1 MKKILIL
8 AAALLTLVA
17 CHRDPHFISDKDYR
31 NEVHADFEAR
41 MADFP
46 MLQVQLDT
54 LSRMEREA
62 MEFLYAYMP
71 LSDLADYEPSFYLQQ
86 VRYAFKARE
95 EMPWGKAVPEDVFR
109 HFVLVYRVN
118 NENLDTAR
126 MVFYRELKERV
137 KGMTI
142 EEAALEVNHWCH
154 EHVAYRA
161 SDSRTSA
168 PLATMRTSLGRC
180 GEESTFTVTALRA
193 VGIPAR
199 QCYTPRWA
207 HCDDNHAWV
216 EVWVGNT
223 TEGSEPRNKKYG
235 KWNTTEGSEPCNKK
249 CCGEWKFLGACEPD
263 PRLNMGWFS
272 VPSTRCMMVHTKAF
286 GKYKGDEEVVK
297 RTGLYSELNL
307 LSHYAPT
314 RRVIVTVQDENGF
327 PVKAQVKFKLYN
339 YAEYYTLADMATD
352 VNGKAS
358 LTTGLGDLLI
368 WASDGDRYAFEKIDV
383 RQDSTLM
390 LILGTRTSSSA
401 KTTQLEKQDVR
412 QDSTMTIVL
421 NSQSER
427 KEQKEGSDNS
437 FGSDCEK
444 IVLFEMVPPV
454 AGEPKVVATEEE
466 TAANA
471 KRLAYEDSLR
481 NAYTATFPTKEYLQQ
496 LEGLQYIDQVR
507 LWELIHKSEGNYQTI
522 IDFIAKHG
530 WHEEEFDDVYDY
542 LKSFSDKD
550 LRDITSE
557 VLESHF
563 SYYDWVNGEPYSR
576 DMYKKGILPARI
588 SNEMV
593 RPYREEL
600 SCFKGM
606 TAEEIR
612 QWTLDSVVVDDSS
625 NYYNCPIS
633 PVGVYKLRRADSHSR
648 DIFFVAACRAAGI
661 PAYLDNAT
669 NTIYAADG
677 SKTVF
682 RKVDFDDDNN
692 AVDVNKKQAKLTL
705 TYHGKEPAKP
715 VYWPHFTLAKLENGD
730 LRTFDF
736 EDDPRMASFPA
747 TIELEPGTYCL
758 STGNR
763 YPDGA
768 VRSRLEFFE
777 VKSGEKVTKDIV
789 ILPLGPRTS
798 SSANIDPNLELFDGI
813 ALWDYAGDAGMLYIN
828 LGDYSEPSKH
838 LIVELKGLQKEM
850 KAWGGMT
857 FMVGPTTIGMPSWG
871 LVNTDFAYQKGL
883 LEQRICEAT
892 KCGTNIQYPLVA
904 LIDKEGYI
912 RYHSTGYKIG
922 VIEQVLKAWERGRP
936 RPQNR

>member
-1 MKKILIL
+1 MKKVLIL
-8 AAALLTLVA
+8 CAAVLTLAA
-17 CHRDPHFISDKDYR
+17 CHRDPHFITDKNYR
-31 NEVHADFEAR
+31 NEVQQDFEAR
-41 MADFP
+41 MAEFP

-54 LSRMEREA
+54 LSRAEREA

-71 LSDLADYEPSFYLQQ
+71 LSDLADYEPQFYLQQ

-126 MVFYRELKERV
+126 MVFYRELKDRV
-137 KGMTI
+137 KGMNI

-180 GEESTFTVTALRA
+180 GEESTFAVTALRA

-216 EVWVGNT
+216 EVFVN
-223 TEGSEPRNKKYG
+223 
-235 KWNTTEGSEPCNKK
+235 
-249 CCGEWKFLGACEPD
+249 GEWKFLGACEPD
-263 PRLNMGWFS
+263 PRLDMGWFS

-297 RTGLYSELNL
+297 RTSLYSELNL

-314 RRVIVTVQDENGF
+314 RKVTVTVQDENGL

-339 YAEYYTLADMATD
+339 YAEYYTLATVAADAE
-352 VNGKAS
+352 GRAS

-368 WASDGDRYAFEKIDV
+368 WAVAPVEQPSAAQRASRMEIRYAFDKIDV
-383 RQDSTLM
+383 RQDSTLT
-390 LILGTRTSSSA
+390 LTIP
-401 KTTQLEKQDVR
+401 
-412 QDSTMTIVL
+412 STL
-421 NSQSER
+421 NSQLPIL
-427 KEQKEGSDNS
+427 DY
-437 FGSDCEK
+437 
-444 IVLFEMVPPV
+444 EMVPPA
-454 AGEPKVVATEEE
+454 AGEPKVTATDEE

-481 NAYTATFPTKEYLQQ
+481 NAYTATFPTKDNKQ
-496 LEGLQYIDQVR
+496 LLKPNINITDEQA
-507 LWELIHKSEGNYQTI
+507 WEIIHKSEGNYAE
-522 IDFIAKHG
+522 IAKFINNHCDSVKVWYYSAG
-530 WHEEEFDDVYDY
+530 FDFGLVCEERFEYTPHLYDY
-542 LKSFSDKD
+542 LCTFSDKD
-550 LRDITSE
+550 LRDITAN
-557 VLESHF
+557 VLESH
-563 SYYDWVNGEPYSR
+563 YAITGDEYLLYVQ
-576 DMYKKGILPARI
+576 KGILPARI

-600 SCFKGM
+600 ASFKGM
-606 TAEEIR
+606 TAEEIKH
-612 QWTLDSVVVDDSS
+612 WVMDSINVDDSS

-633 PVGVYKLRRADSHSR
+633 PVGVYKLRRADRHSR

-682 RKVDFDDDNN
+682 RKVDFNDDNH
-692 AVDVNKKQAKLTL
+692 AVDVSKKQAKLTL

-747 TIELEPGTYCL
+747 TIELEPGIYCL

-777 VKSGEKVTKDIV
+777 VKSGEKMTKEIV
-789 ILPLGPRTS
+789 ILPLLART
-798 SSANIDPNLELFDGI
+798 DELGMVDKNLELFDGVE
-813 ALWDYAGDAGMLYIN
+813 LWDYAGDAGMLYVN

-838 LIVELKGLQKEM
+838 LIVELKQHQKEM
-850 KAWGGMT
+850 KQWGGMT
-857 FMVGPTTIGMPSWG
+857 FMVGPANIGMPSWG
-871 LVNTDFAYQKGL
+871 LVNTDFAYKKGQ
-883 LEQRICEAT
+883 LEQRIHEAVR
-892 KCGTNIQYPLVA
+892 GNGHYPIVA
-904 LIDKEGYI
+904 LINKDGHI
-912 RYHSTGYKIG
+912 LYHSEGYKIG
-922 VIEQVLKAWERGRP
+922 VVEQVLKAAK
-936 RPQNR
+936 

>member
-1 MKKILIL
+1 MKKILL
-8 AAALLTLVA
+8 AVAAVLMFVS
-17 CHRDPHFISDKDYR
+17 CQRDPHFITDKDYR
-31 NEVHADFEAR
+31 TEVHNDFEVR
-41 MADFP
+41 NSEFG
-46 MLQVQLDT
+46 MLNLRLDT
-54 LSRMEREA
+54 LCRAEREA

-95 EMPWGKAVPEDVFR
+95 EMPWGKDIPEDVFR

-137 KGMTI
+137 KDMTM

-168 PLATMRTSLGRC
+168 PLATMKTSLGRC
-180 GEESTFTVTALRA
+180 GEESTFAVTALRA

-216 EVWVGNT
+216 EVYVD
-223 TEGSEPRNKKYG
+223 
-235 KWNTTEGSEPCNKK
+235 
-249 CCGEWKFLGACEPD
+249 GEWKFLGACEPD
-263 PRLNMGWFS
+263 PRLNMGWFA

-286 GKYKGDEEVVK
+286 GKYKGDEEVMK

-314 RRVIVTVQDENGF
+314 RKVTVTVQDENGF

-339 YAEYYTLADMATD
+339 YAEYYTLATVATD
-352 VNGKAS
+352 VNGNAS
-358 LTTGLGDLLI
+358 LTTGFGDLLI
-368 WASDGDRYAFEKIDV
+368 WVTDGEKYAFEKLDV
-383 RQDSTLM
+383 REDSTL
-390 LILGTRTSSSA
+390 
-401 KTTQLEKQDVR
+401 
-412 QDSTMTIVL
+412 TITF

-427 KEQKEGSDNS
+427 KESSDGSFS
-437 FGSDCEK
+437 SDCDK
-444 IVLFEMVPPV
+444 NIFLFEMVPPV
-454 AGEPKVVATEEE
+454 AGNPKVTATEEE
-466 TAANA
+466 IAANA

-481 NAYTATFPTKEYLQQ
+481 NAYTATFPTRDGINWRYDDCAWDF
-496 LEGLQYIDQVR
+496 IR
-507 LWELIHKSEGNYQTI
+507 KSEGNYKEIMKFLNMHFQFE
-522 IDFIAKHG
+522 DEG
-530 WHEEEFDDVYDY
+530 DDCRPYEPTHLYNY
-542 LKSFSDKD
+542 LGTFSDKD
-550 LRDITSE
+550 LRDITCDVLAAHWSE
-557 VLESHF
+557 C
-563 SYYDWVNGEPYSR
+563 VNGEVCV
-576 DMYKKGILPARI
+576 KGLMPARI

-600 SCFKGM
+600 ACFKGKS
-606 TAEEIR
+606 TEEIR
-612 QWTLDSVVVDDSS
+612 RWVMDSITIDDSS

-633 PVGVYKLRRADSHSR
+633 PVGVYKLRRADRHSR

-669 NTIYAADG
+669 NTIYAADA
-677 SKTVF
+677 SKSVF
-682 RKVDFDDDNN
+682 RKVDFNDDNHP
-692 AVDVNKKQAKLTL
+692 VDVNAKRAKLTL
-705 TYHGKEPAKP
+705 TYRCKDPAKP
-715 VYWPHFTLAKLENGD
+715 VYWPHFTLAKMENGD

-736 EDDPRMASFPA
+736 EDDARMAKFPA

-777 VKSGEKVTKDIV
+777 VKSGERVTKEIV
-789 ILPLGPRTS
+789 ILPLDVKES
-798 SSANIDPNLELFDGI
+798 NSLNVDKSLELFDGI
-813 ALWDYAGDAGMLYIN
+813 ELWDYAGDAGMLYVN

-838 LIVELKGLQKEM
+838 LVVELKQHQKEM
-850 KAWGGMT
+850 KQWGGMT
-857 FMVGPTTIGMPSWG
+857 FMVGPRKLNMTDWH
-871 LVNTDFAYQKGL
+871 LVNTDIAYNKGV
-883 LEQRICEAT
+883 LEQHILKAVHGR
-892 KCGTNIQYPLVA
+892 GQYPIVA
-904 LIDKEGYI
+904 LINKNGHILYYSE
-912 RYHSTGYKIG
+912 GYKIG
-922 VIEQVLKAWERGRP
+922 VVEQVLKAAK
-936 RPQNR
+936 

>member
-1 MKKILIL
+1 MKRLL
-8 AAALLTLVA
+8 LFAAGVLLFAA
-17 CHRDPHFISDKDYR
+17 CHRDPHFITDKNYR

-41 MADFP
+41 MAEFP

-71 LSDLADYEPSFYLQQ
+71 LSDLADYEPEFYLQQ

-95 EMPWGKAVPEDVFR
+95 EMAWGKEVPEDVFR

-126 MVFYRELKERV
+126 IVFYRELKERV
-137 KGMTI
+137 KGMTM

-161 SDSRTSA
+161 ADARTSA
-168 PLATMRTSLGRC
+168 PLATLRTSLGRC

-193 VGIPAR
+193 IGIPAR

-216 EVWVGNT
+216 EVYVD
-223 TEGSEPRNKKYG
+223 
-235 KWNTTEGSEPCNKK
+235 
-249 CCGEWKFLGACEPD
+249 GEWKFLGACEPD

-272 VPSTRCMMVHTKAF
+272 VPSTRCMMVHSKAF

-297 RTGLYSELNL
+297 RTSLYSELNL

-314 RRVIVTVQDENGF
+314 RRVTVTVQDADGK
-327 PVKAQVKFKLYN
+327 PLPGAKVKFKLYN
-339 YAEYYTLADMATD
+339 YAEYYTLATIATNAD
-352 VNGKAS
+352 GEAS

-368 WASDGDRYAFEKIDV
+368 WATDGDRYAFEKIDV
-383 RQDSTLM
+383 RQDSILTLT
-390 LILGTRTSSSA
+390 IPNNFNF
-401 KTTQLEKQDVR
+401 QL
-412 QDSTMTIVL
+412 STF
-421 NSQSER
+421 N
-427 KEQKEGSDNS
+427 
-437 FGSDCEK
+437 
-444 IVLFEMVPPV
+444 FEIVPPV

-481 NAYTATFPTKEYLQQ
+481 NAYTATFPTKENYKQ
-496 LEGLQYIDQVR
+496 LMKPNPNLTDEQA
-507 LWELIHKSEGNYQTI
+507 WEIIHKSEGNYAEI
-522 IDFIAKHG
+522 IKFLDNHTEKNSAIAG
-530 WHEEEFDDVYDY
+530 EVTATCIGCFDSFVIEWNSFYDY
-542 LKSFSDKD
+542 LCSFSDKD
-550 LRDITSE
+550 LRDITAE
-557 VLESHF
+557 VLEAH
-563 SYYDWVNGEPYSR
+563 WVVPPMHPMANEYGPYR
-576 DMYKKGILPARI
+576 KGGLPARI

-612 QWTLDSVVVDDSS
+612 QWTLDSIIVDDSS

-648 DIFFVAACRAAGI
+648 DIFFVAACRAADI

-669 NTIYAADG
+669 NILYTWNG
-677 SKTVF
+677 KGWQTTSLSSTPRESSTSSKSS
-682 RKVDFDDDNN
+682 
-692 AVDVNKKQAKLTL
+692 LTL

-768 VRSRLEFFE
+768 VRSRMEFFE
-777 VKSGEKVTKDIV
+777 VKAGEKVTKEII
-789 ILPLGPRTS
+789 ILPLLARTDELGIV
-798 SSANIDPNLELFDGI
+798 NPHLELFDGI
-813 ALWDYAGDAGMLYIN
+813 ELWDYAGESGMLYVN
-828 LGDYSEPSKH
+828 LGNYSEPSKH
-838 LIVELKGLQKEM
+838 LVVELKQLQKEM
-850 KAWGGMT
+850 RAWGGMT
-857 FMVGPTTIGMPSWG
+857 FMVGPTSIGMPSWN

-883 LEQRICEAT
+883 LEQRIMEAT
-892 KCGTNIQYPLVA
+892 KCGSDIQYPLVA
-904 LIDKEGYI
+904 LIDKDGHI

-922 VIEQVLKAWERGRP
+922 VIEQVLKAAR
-936 RPQNR
+936 

>member
-1 MKKILIL
+1 MV
-8 AAALLTLVA
+8 AAVLMFVA
-17 CHRDPHFISDKDYR
+17 CHRDPHFITDKDYR
-31 NEVHADFEAR
+31 DEVHADFEAR

-46 MLQVQLDT
+46 MLEVQLDT
-54 LSRMEREA
+54 LYAMEREA

-95 EMPWGKAVPEDVFR
+95 EMPWGKDIPEDVFR

-137 KGMTI
+137 KGMSM
-142 EEAALEVNHWCH
+142 ESAALEVNHWCH

-168 PLATMRTSLGRC
+168 PLATMKTSLGRC

-216 EVWVGNT
+216 EVYVN
-223 TEGSEPRNKKYG
+223 
-235 KWNTTEGSEPCNKK
+235 
-249 CCGEWKFLGACEPD
+249 GEWKFLGACEPD

-297 RTGLYSELNL
+297 RTGFYSELNL

-314 RRVIVTVQDENGF
+314 RRVTVTVKDESGK
-327 PVKAQVKFKLYN
+327 PLQGAEVKFKLYN
-339 YAEYYTLADMATD
+339 YAEYYTLATMTTD
-352 VNGKAS
+352 AQGHAS

-368 WASDGDRYAFEKIDV
+368 WATDGDRYTFEKLDV
-383 RQDSTLM
+383 RQDSTLT
-390 LILGTRTSSSA
+390 L
-401 KTTQLEKQDVR
+401 
-412 QDSTMTIVL
+412 TIPSIL
-421 NSQSER
+421 NSQFSIL
-427 KEQKEGSDNS
+427 N
-437 FGSDCEK
+437 
-444 IVLFEMVPPV
+444 FEMVPPA
-454 AGEPKVVATEEE
+454 AGNPKVVATEEE

-481 NAYTATFPTKEYLQQ
+481 NAYTATFPTKENYKQFMKPNPNLTDEQA
-496 LEGLQYIDQVR
+496 
-507 LWELIHKSEGNYQTI
+507 WEIIHKSEGNYAEI
-522 IDFIAKHG
+522 IKFLDNHTEENSAVAGETEATCISCSGGFIIS
-530 WHEEEFDDVYDY
+530 WNVFYDY
-542 LKSFSDKD
+542 LHSFSDKD
-550 LRDITSE
+550 LRDITAE
-557 VLESHF
+557 VLEAH
-563 SYYDWVNGEPYSR
+563 WAVPPMHPMANGYGPYR
-576 DMYKKGILPARI
+576 KGGLPARI

-593 RPYREEL
+593 RPYREEQV
-600 SCFKGM
+600 CFKGM

-612 QWTLDSVVVDDSS
+612 QWVQDSIAIDDSS

-648 DIFFVAACRAAGI
+648 DIFFVAACRAAGV

-669 NTIYAADG
+669 NTIYIW
-677 SKTVF
+677 
-682 RKVDFDDDNN
+682 NN
-692 AVDVNKKQAKLTL
+692 KEWKITSFSSTTSSTSHARLTL
-705 TYHGKEPAKP
+705 TYRGKEPAKP

-736 EDDPRMASFPA
+736 EDDPRMANFPA

-768 VRSRLEFFE
+768 VRSRMEFFE
-777 VKSGEKVTKDIV
+777 VKAGEKVSEEIV
-789 ILPLGPRTS
+789 ILPLIERINLSTYQL
-798 SSANIDPNLELFDGI
+798 IDPHLELFDGI
-813 ALWDYAGDAGMLYIN
+813 ELWDYAGNTGMLYIN

-838 LIVELKGLQKEM
+838 LVVELKQLQKEM
-850 KAWGGMT
+850 KQWGGMT
-857 FMVGPTTIGMPSWG
+857 FMVGPSKLNMTDWH
-871 LVNTDFAYQKGL
+871 LVNTDIAYNKGI
-883 LEQRICEAT
+883 LEQRILEST
-892 KCGTNIQYPLVA
+892 KNSGVQYPLVA
-904 LIDKEGYI
+904 LIDKEGHI
-912 RYHSTGYKIG
+912 LYHSQGYKIG
-922 VIEQVLKAWERGRP
+922 VVEQILKAARR
-936 RPQNR
+936 

>member
-1 MKKILIL
+1 MKRVLLIVVGMLLL
-8 AAALLTLVA
+8 AA
-17 CHRDPHFISDKDYR
+17 CQKDPHFITDKKYR
-31 NEVHADFEAR
+31 NEVHKDFEVR
-41 MADFP
+41 SSEFGVLN
-46 MLQVQLDT
+46 LQFDT

-71 LSDLADYEPSFYLQQ
+71 LSDLADYEPEFYLQQ

-95 EMPWGKAVPEDVFR
+95 EMPWGKEVPEDVFR

-137 KGMTI
+137 KGMTM

-168 PLATMRTSLGRC
+168 PLATIRTSLGRC

-216 EVWVGNT
+216 EVYVN
-223 TEGSEPRNKKYG
+223 
-235 KWNTTEGSEPCNKK
+235 
-249 CCGEWKFLGACEPD
+249 GEWKFLGACEPD

-314 RRVIVTVQDENGF
+314 RRLTVRCLGAEDLPYEGII
-327 PVKAQVKFKLYN
+327 VKFKIYN
-339 YAEYYTLADMATD
+339 YAEYYTLATYTTD
-352 VNGKAS
+352 ENGEAS
-358 LTTGLGDLLI
+358 ITTGLGDI
-368 WASDGDRYAFEKIDV
+368 IVWITDGQRYDYRKVDV
-383 RQDSTLM
+383 RQDS
-390 LILGTRTSSSA
+390 LIVFQLRGTAGALPTYYD
-401 KTTQLEKQDVR
+401 LD
-412 QDSTMTIVL
+412 I
-421 NSQSER
+421 
-427 KEQKEGSDNS
+427 
-437 FGSDCEK
+437 
-444 IVLFEMVPPV
+444 VPPV
-454 AGEPKVVATEEE
+454 AGNPKVVASEEE

-481 NAYTATFPTKEYLQQ
+481 NAYTATFPTKENYKQ
-496 LEGLQYIDQVR
+496 LMKSNPNLTDEQA
-507 LWELIHKSEGNYQTI
+507 WEIIHKSEGNYAEI
-522 IDFIAKHG
+522 IKFLDNHTEENSAVAGETEATCIGCFDGFIIS
-530 WHEEEFDDVYDY
+530 WNSFYDY
-542 LKSFSDKD
+542 LCSFSDKD
-550 LRDITSE
+550 LRDITAE
-557 VLESHF
+557 VLESH
-563 SYYDWVNGEPYSR
+563 WVVPPMHPMANEYGPYR
-576 DMYKKGILPARI
+576 KGGLPARI

-600 SCFKGM
+600 ACFKGM
-606 TAEEIR
+606 TAEEIKH
-612 QWTLDSVVVDDSS
+612 WVVDSIVIDDSS

-633 PVGVYKLRRADSHSR
+633 PVGVYKLRRVDSHSR
-648 DIFFVAACRAAGI
+648 DIFFVAACRSAGV

-669 NTIYAADG
+669 NTLY
-677 SKTVF
+677 TW
-682 RKVDFDDDNN
+682 NN
-692 AVDVNKKQAKLTL
+692 KSWQITSFSSNTSTTRNARLTL

-715 VYWPHFTLAKLENGD
+715 VYWPHFTLAKLEDGD

-736 EDDPRMASFPA
+736 EDDPRMEWKAESGKWK
-747 TIELEPGTYCL
+747 TGVVELEPGTYCL

-768 VRSRLEFFE
+768 VRSRMEFFE
-777 VKSGEKVTKDIV
+777 VKEGEKVTKEIV
-789 ILPLGPRTS
+789 ILPLLARTDELGI
-798 SSANIDPNLELFDGI
+798 IDPHLELFDGI
-813 ALWDYAGDAGMLYIN
+813 ELWDYAGESGMLYVN
-828 LGDYSEPSKH
+828 LGNYSEPSKH
-838 LIVELKGLQKEM
+838 LVVELKQLQKEM

-857 FMVGPTTIGMPSWG
+857 FMVGPTSIGMPSWG
-871 LVNTDFAYQKGL
+871 LVNTDIAYQKGL
-883 LEQRICEAT
+883 LEQRILEAT
-892 KCGTNIQYPLVA
+892 KSGSNIQYPLVA
-904 LIDKEGYI
+904 MIDKNGQI
-912 RYHSTGYKIG
+912 LYHSTGYKIG
-922 VIEQVLKAWERGRP
+922 VIEQVLKAAH
-936 RPQNR
+936 

>member
-1 MKKILIL
+1 MKKILLMVTGVLLL
-8 AAALLTLVA
+8 AS
-17 CHRDPHFISDKDYR
+17 CHRDPHFITDKEYR
-31 NEVHADFEAR
+31 NEVHADFELR
-41 MADFP
+41 VKNYELRGLEF
-46 MLQVQLDT
+46 DT
-54 LSRMEREA
+54 LSNMEREA

-71 LSDLADYEPSFYLQQ
+71 LSDMADYEPEFFLEQ
-86 VRYAFKARE
+86 VRYAFMARE
-95 EMPWGKAVPEDVFR
+95 EMPWGKDIPEDVFR

-137 KGMTI
+137 EGMSM

-180 GEESTFTVTALRA
+180 GEESTFTVTALRSI
-193 VGIPAR
+193 GIPAR

-216 EVWVGNT
+216 EVYIV
-223 TEGSEPRNKKYG
+223 GSERGVK
-235 KWNTTEGSEPCNKK
+235 GSERGVKGTIPSR
-249 CCGEWKFLGACEPD
+249 EWKFLGACEPD

-297 RTGLYSELNL
+297 RTGMYSELNL

-314 RRVIVTVQDENGF
+314 RRVTVTVQDENGF

-339 YAEYYTLADMATD
+339 YAEYYTLADMTTD
-352 VNGKAS
+352 ANGQAS

-368 WASDGDRYAFEKIDV
+368 WATDGDRYAFEKLDV
-383 RQDSTLM
+383 RQDSTLT
-390 LILGTRTSSSA
+390 LVIR
-401 KTTQLEKQDVR
+401 
-412 QDSTMTIVL
+412 
-421 NSQSER
+421 SQSER
-427 KEQKEGSDNS
+427 KEQKES
-437 FGSDCEK
+437 SDCEK
-444 IVLFEMVPPV
+444 KVCLFEIVPPV
-454 AGEPKVVATEEE
+454 SGEPKVTATEEE

-481 NAYTATFPTKEYLQQ
+481 HAYTATFPTKDTYKQ
-496 LEGLQYIDQVR
+496 LMKPNPNLTDDEA
-507 LWELIHKSEGNYQTI
+507 WEIIRKSEGNYAEI
-522 IDFIAKHG
+522 IRFLDNHADEELAVTSTWVCPCMDEDGNVMG
-530 WHEEEFDDVYDY
+530 WSERCSILYDY
-542 LKSFSDKD
+542 LCTFSDKD
-550 LRDITSE
+550 LRDITAE
-557 VLESHF
+557 VLEAHWAVPPMDSF
-563 SYYDWVNGEPYSR
+563 ANEYAP
-576 DMYKKGILPARI
+576 YKKGIMPARI

-600 SCFKGM
+600 AEFKEM
-606 TAEEIR
+606 KYAENIF
-612 QWTLDSVVVDDSS
+612 QWVSGNIIVDDSS

-633 PVGVYKLRRADSHSR
+633 PVGVYKLRRADRHSR

-669 NTIYAADG
+669 NTLYAADA
-677 SKTVF
+677 SKSVF
-682 RKVDFDDDNN
+682 RKIDFNDDNHP
-692 AVDVNKKQAKLTL
+692 VDVNAKQAKLTL
-705 TYHGKEPAKP
+705 TYRGKEPAKP

-736 EDDPRMASFPA
+736 EDDPRMAKFPT
-747 TIELEPGTYCL
+747 TIELDPGTYCL

-777 VKSGEKVTKDIV
+777 VKAGEKVTKEIV
-789 ILPLGPRTS
+789 ILPLLARTDELG
-798 SSANIDPNLELFDGI
+798 ILDPHLELFDGI
-813 ALWDYAGDAGMLYIN
+813 ELWDYAGESGMLYVN

-838 LIVELKGLQKEM
+838 LIVELKSLQKEM

-857 FMVGPTTIGMPSWG
+857 FMVGPTNIGMPSWG

-883 LEQRICEAT
+883 LEQRIIEAA
-892 KCGTNIQYPLVA
+892 KLGKVEFPLVA
-904 LIDKEGYI
+904 LVDKGGRI
-912 RYHSTGYKIG
+912 RYLSTGYKIG
-922 VIEQVLKAWERGRP
+922 VVEQVLKASR
-936 RPQNR
+936 

>member
-1 MKKILIL
+1 MKKFLLL
-8 AAALLTLVA
+8 AAAMLTIAA
-17 CHRDPHFISDKDYR
+17 CHRDPHFITDRDYR

-54 LSRMEREA
+54 LSRAEREA

-71 LSDLADYEPSFYLQQ
+71 LSDLADYEPAFYLDQ
-86 VRYAFKARE
+86 VRYALRARE
-95 EMPWGKAVPEDVFR
+95 EMPWGKDIPEDIFR
-109 HFVLVYRVN
+109 HFVLAYRVN
-118 NENLDTAR
+118 NENLDSAR

-216 EVWVGNT
+216 EVWIQGIQGVQ
-223 TEGSEPRNKKYG
+223 
-235 KWNTTEGSEPCNKK
+235 
-249 CCGEWKFLGACEPD
+249 GEWKFMGACEPD

-314 RRVIVTVQDENGF
+314 RRVTVTVIDGNAD
-327 PVKAQVKFKLYN
+327 PVEGAQVKFKLYN
-339 YAEYYTLADMATD
+339 YAEYYTLATVITD
-352 VNGKAS
+352 AEGKAS

-368 WASDGDRYAFEKIDV
+368 WTTDGDRYAFEKLDV
-383 RQDSTLM
+383 RQDSTLT
-390 LILGTRTSSSA
+390 LTIP
-401 KTTQLEKQDVR
+401 
-412 QDSTMTIVL
+412 STL
-421 NSQSER
+421 NSQLSTL
-427 KEQKEGSDNS
+427 N
-437 FGSDCEK
+437 
-444 IVLFEMVPPV
+444 FEMVPPV

-471 KRLAYEDSLR
+471 RRLAYEDSVR
-481 NAYTATFPTKEYLQQ
+481 NAYTATFPTKENYTKL
-496 LEGLQYIDQVR
+496 LPYTDDNAWDIIR
-507 LWELIHKSEGNYQTI
+507 RSEGNYAEI
-522 IDFIAKHG
+522 AEFIWEDF
-530 WHEEEFDDVYDY
+530 DYDY
-542 LKSFSDKD
+542 LCTFSDKD
-550 LRDITSE
+550 LRDITADVLAANYDLFTDKNVSYE
-557 VLESHF
+557 V
-563 SYYDWVNGEPYSR
+563 
-576 DMYKKGILPARI
+576 YKKGILPARI

-593 RPYREEL
+593 RPYRKEL
-600 SCFKGM
+600 ACFKGM

-612 QWTLDSVVVDDSS
+612 QWTLDSIAVDDSS
-625 NYYNCPIS
+625 NFYNCPIS
-633 PVGVYKLRRADSHSR
+633 PVGVYRLRRADSHSR

-669 NTIYAADG
+669 NIKYAWENAHWVVKDFKDLKD
-677 SKTVF
+677 SKDL
-682 RKVDFDDDNN
+682 KASKDIKP
-692 AVDVNKKQAKLTL
+692 ASLTL
-705 TYHGKEPAKP
+705 TYHGTNPAKP

-747 TIELEPGTYCL
+747 TIELEPGIYCL

-777 VKSGEKVTKDIV
+777 VKSGEQVTKEIV
-789 ILPLGPRTS
+789 ILPLVDKLNTEHLTL
-798 SSANIDPNLELFDGI
+798 DTHLELFDGI
-813 ALWDYAGDAGMLYIN
+813 ELWDYAGDAGMLYIN

-838 LIVELKGLQKEM
+838 LVVELMQQQKEL
-850 KAWGGMT
+850 KQWGGMT
-857 FMVGPTTIGMPSWG
+857 FMVGPSTVGMPSWG
-871 LVNTDFAYQKGL
+871 LANTDFAYSKGA
-883 LEQRICEAT
+883 LEQELLSALHAT
-892 KCGTNIQYPLVA
+892 PEYPLVA
-904 LIDKEGYI
+904 LIDKEGHI
-912 RYHSTGYKIG
+912 LYHSEGYKIG
-922 VIEQVLKAWERGRP
+922 VIEQVLKARM
-936 RPQNR
+936 

>member
-1 MKKILIL
+1 MTARIRLDDIPATIKNHPKALYNIMINMKRYI
-8 AAALLTLVA
+8 LLTATVLCLAA
-17 CHRDPHFISDKDYR
+17 CHRDPHFINDRDYR
-31 NEVHADFEAR
+31 NEVHTDFETR
-41 MADFP
+41 MAEFP
-46 MLQVQLDT
+46 MLQLQLDT
-54 LSRMEREA
+54 LSRAKREA

-71 LSDLADYEPSFYLQQ
+71 LSDLADYEPAFFLQQ
-86 VRYAFKARE
+86 VYMAFMARE
-95 EMPWGKAVPEDVFR
+95 EMPWGKDIPEDVFR

-118 NENLDTAR
+118 NENLDNAR
-126 MVFYRELKERV
+126 TLLYGELKERV
-137 KGMTI
+137 QGMTI

-180 GEESTFTVTALRA
+180 GEESTFTVTALRT

-216 EVWVGNT
+216 EVYVN
-223 TEGSEPRNKKYG
+223 R
-235 KWNTTEGSEPCNKK
+235 
-249 CCGEWKFLGACEPD
+249 EWKFLGACEPD

-314 RRVIVTVQDENGF
+314 RRVTITVLDADGKPLEG
-327 PVKAQVKFKLYN
+327 AQVKFKLYN
-339 YAEYYTLADMATD
+339 YAEYYTLATMTTAAD
-352 VNGKAS
+352 GKAS

-368 WASDGDRYAFEKIDV
+368 WATDGEHYTFDKIDV
-383 RQDSTLM
+383 RQDSTLA
-390 LILGTRTSSSA
+390 LVIPSTLSSQFPIL
-401 KTTQLEKQDVR
+401 
-412 QDSTMTIVL
+412 
-421 NSQSER
+421 NY
-427 KEQKEGSDNS
+427 
-437 FGSDCEK
+437 
-444 IVLFEMVPPV
+444 EMVPPA
-454 AGEPKVVATEEE
+454 AGQPKVVATEEE

-481 NAYTATFPTKEYLQQ
+481 NAYTATFPTYEKWWKMSDYPVAVHP
-496 LEGLQYIDQVR
+496 DVAPDKA
-507 LWELIHKSEGNYQTI
+507 WELVKKSEGNWREITTF
-522 IDFIAKHG
+522 IDTSMVLRR
-530 WHEEEFDDVYDY
+530 EFYKY
-542 LKSFSDKD
+542 MCTYSDKD
-550 LRDITSE
+550 LRDITAATLEMHWTEPWQYKSHSRE
-557 VLESHF
+557 VYE
-563 SYYDWVNGEPYSR
+563 
-576 DMYKKGILPARI
+576 KGIMPARI

-600 SCFKGM
+600 ACFKGM

-612 QWTLDSVVVDDSS
+612 QWVIDSIVIDDSS
-625 NYYNCPIS
+625 NYFGCPIS
-633 PVGVYKLRRADSHSR
+633 PVGVYRLRCADSHSR
-648 DIFFVAACRAAGI
+648 DIFFVAACRAAGV

-669 NTIYAADG
+669 NILYTWSGKSWHTTSFSINSISSIVSNPA
-677 SKTVF
+677 T
-682 RKVDFDDDNN
+682 
-692 AVDVNKKQAKLTL
+692 LTL
-705 TYHGKEPAKP
+705 TYRCKEPAKP

-747 TIELEPGTYCL
+747 TIELEPGIYCL

-777 VKSGEKVTKDIV
+777 VKSGEKVTKEII
-789 ILPLGPRTS
+789 ILPL
-798 SSANIDPNLELFDGI
+798 IDRQNTEHLTLNPNLELFDGI
-813 ALWDYAGDAGMLYIN
+813 ELWDYAGDAGMLYIN

-838 LIVELKGLQKEM
+838 LIVELKQLQKEL

-871 LVNTDFAYQKGL
+871 LANTDIAYQEGQ

-892 KCGTNIQYPLVA
+892 KLGKMEYPLVA
-904 LIDKEGYI
+904 LIDKEGHI
-912 RYHSTGYKIG
+912 RYLSTGYKIG
-922 VIEQVLKAWERGRP
+922 VIEQVLKAARR
-936 RPQNR
+936 